1 MGDREGTGGGTGFL
15 FGNIDKRGRLDED
28 YMSDEAKD
36 TIDNIGSKVVQKD
49 RDLVEIT
56 NALPQAKRSAGDS
69 SDDDDYD
76 DDASAGDNTQGA
88 SSRVDYYDEDDLLDD
103 GMDEKE
109 RTDMAAFAL
118 KKAEAKDKPDDDDEN
133 YDDDD
138 DETKPAPKVVAPPL
152 KIVSTPAP
160 IAPPTPVD
168 SALAEQQRLM
178 AQAKELAEKAPE
190 DILPAPVVDTDE
202 HENPLQFS
210 KLFTKQPPPLKFKP
224 RRRRFGV
231 VVNDIGKAD
240 PEVEADDGEDLDR
253 PQTPDA
259 VDPVELIL
267 AMDAGNETVVMP
279 EADVQAKQRGTQS
292 EEQIERNAGREKLG
306 AEQEIGEG
314 DEEEVGL
321 TMPLGTEKGERDQ
334 DSGELAEVG
343 AELVQQL
350 PWEDKIRWRD
360 DDDSEEESWN
370 GDRMDID
377 TENELGTGTK
387 PAGKPDVAMN
397 GDDDDDN
404 DDDDDDDE
412 FEEPVM
418 LNVGNLSAGEST
430 KRADEAK
437 ESDSDDDME
446 WEDGNEAASNAPGEI
461 KNEDKPAQA
470 PNEKVPLSKP
480 NPPPLRAIPAPQY
493 SQASNAG
500 QTKPGTMPE
509 RNEEPSEKT
518 ASPTPSGKFGGMPA
532 LRSVAVAVKP
542 TVRGQNP
549 AKKIIQRVIAPNKTL
564 EGGLWLQNVIW
575 DVPTGFRSKHEER
588 KIQAA
593 QRDRTAKK
601 VVPLI
606 LDVSDP
612 NMIFEDLS
620 DDSQEGFTQAPPL
633 SEVRN
638 GFWIKTRM
646 LELVHSSG
654 TQVQQ
659 LLESDPYNISNDVYY
674 ASGVSNFLKVDRRSV
689 LRGLQNAPP
698 AVKCLTT
705 RTIPTESELLS
716 FHRPILTE
724 EFLPSATMIITPFR
738 RKRPKG
744 GHAQIA
750 GQIPK
755 KKTELF
761 CSEKDAYRV
770 SLYEYALERQPCILP
785 IPGMASRIITYARKE
800 SSAAAAQAMKNAAGT
815 AEADTIFM
823 SPDEP
828 PPLHSGDL
836 LADEPPLSVVE
847 SHAYA
852 APCVR
857 RTPPSTDFL
866 LVRNGDNMFVREID
880 SVVSLGVTEP
890 KVEIMAPNAE
900 RFKRYSRERALLW
913 VLREFSRMRKD
924 LAKQQ
929 KEKRGP
935 SRDDPSVF
943 FDGGKVQ
950 KEKRGSRDESAII
963 LDKEAITK
971 EFGGRKTYSETV
983 LFKMIKE
990 FTKYHNGRYTLI
1002 EDPNKSLAMREVEAL
1017 RTVTPQETA
1026 AFESME
1032 AGWENLLNRG
1042 IQIFTHPSHQGN
1054 ITMAAESSGLEA
1066 GPAVGQ
1072 YIKSQLLKTPWYR
1085 SQNIISAHRQQKKEL
1100 MQVLTLARIVNDLKE
1115 GGAVMESRLMSL
1127 TAAEM
1132 NNVLINHYRVN
1143 NKKIPADI
1151 EERRVMVRETAQ
1163 KKGKTS
1169 AQDLTDY
1176 PKLIANVLRKHRN
1189 LGVIKSGANAPNSQ
1203 PITGTFLGMP
1213 LEVQRRA
1220 LEEGDVDDLQ
1230 TEDEEFAPDLE
1241 AAAALAANSEDAF
1254 GKLPSPKDKDGKTL
1268 ISKRKPPRP
1277 KSFKKG
1283 PVTTGQAQDGMK
1295 KAEGQAESRPLQ
1307 EKPSAAT
1314 AKFPKPRV
1322 DGQVKKPKKRVTRL
1336 KCTKKVVDADGTERN
1351 VVTTV
1356 TDPVEIARLLEKK
1369 EKKKSSEGA
1378 GASTGKLK
1386 VAIDMRM
1393 LQMGSKSTGK
1403 KKLATGVERKKP
1415 PKKPVPKPGGPSASE
1430 PVRKSAE
1437 KAGPIG
1443 KVKISTKQLRQEREQ
1458 AALKRKRSQYGD
1470 DIDYR
1475 AKKVAKTSRRKRN
1488 GAVQLNN
1495 ILERVEK
1502 AIRETDGYVA
1512 SSTPVLKIAR
1522 LKDGE
1527 SPPPGVLA
1535 SNLAAPKGT
1544 GLDFTIPV
1552 DTKAVPTY
1560 KQIVKKP
1567 MYLNLIRQ
1575 NCKRTVYN
1583 SAADFIADMELLVKN
1598 ATDFN
1603 RLPEAQWVVQ
1613 HANLLLEVAVEQISR
1628 RADEISAAEEMIKLE
1643 KSETKAS
1650 GSSSKSK
1657 KKGSDK
1663 KGQGNKKGQG
1673 SKKKKAVPPGAV
1685 IDVDDEKGSG
1695 AAVKTP
1701 QVIDL
1706 DEDDV
1711 GISGEPGGPSADLD
1725 AEVSGDP
1732 MATPSAAASPF
1743 PNASPGLDASP
1754 IPAASP
1760 PLFDAGMTGD
1770 MYSSDAPMMSG
1781 DGAEEDAGENL
1792 VLDLDNIGED

>member
-1 MGDREGTGGGTGFL
+1 MATREGTGGGTGFL

-36 TIDNIGSKVVQKD
+36 TIDNIGSKVVEKD

-56 NALPQAKRSAGDS
+56 RALPQAKRPSDDS

-76 DDASAGDNTQGA
+76 DDAGEGGNSLGAGT
-88 SSRVDYYDEDDLLDD
+88 RVDYYDEDDMLDD

-109 RTDMAAFAL
+109 RTDMAAYAL

-138 DETKPAPKVVAPPL
+138 DEPKPAPTVPAPPL
-152 KIVSTPAP
+152 PVVPPPAP
-160 IAPPTPVD
+160 IPRPPTVD
-168 SALAEQQRLM
+168 SALAEQQKLM
-178 AQAKELAEKAPE
+178 AQAKELAKKASE
-190 DILPAPVVDTDE
+190 NILPAPVADADE
-202 HENPLQFS
+202 YEEDPLQFS
-210 KLFTKQPPPLKFKP
+210 QLFTKPPLPLKFTPK
-224 RRRRFGV
+224 RRRYGIV
-231 VVNDIGKAD
+231 VIDIGRAD
-240 PEVEADDGEDLDR
+240 PEVEVDDAEDLDR
-253 PQTPDA
+253 PQTPDV

-267 AMDAGNETVVMP
+267 AMDAGNAAVLEPDVDVAVRRTDTNIEEQIDQGTEP
-279 EADVQAKQRGTQS
+279 GGSDSEADV
-292 EEQIERNAGREKLG
+292 EMEDEQVGGWTVPLRTG
-306 AEQEIGEG
+306 IGEQH
-314 DEEEVGL
+314 EEKSESAD
-321 TMPLGTEKGERDQ
+321 LGQ
-334 DSGELAEVG
+334 A
-343 AELVQQL
+343 LVQQL
-350 PWEDKIRWRD
+350 PWEDDIRWRD
-360 DDDSEEESWN
+360 DDDSEEEPWN
-370 GDRMDID
+370 SEKMDVD
-377 TENELGTGTK
+377 KANEPGTGSRS
-387 PAGKPDVAMN
+387 AEKPDVVMN
-397 GDDDDDN
+397 GADDI
-404 DDDDDDDE
+404 DDDDDDE

-418 LNVGNLSAGEST
+418 LNVGNAGAGES
-430 KRADEAK
+430 KKEADKAK

-446 WEDGNEAASNAPGEI
+446 WEDGNEMANNAPTEV
-461 KNEDKPAQA
+461 KKENEPSVEFAKKA
-470 PNEKVPLSKP
+470 PVSKVD
-480 NPPPLRAIPAPQY
+480 PPPLRAIPAPQR
-493 SQASNAG
+493 SQGPKTG
-500 QTKPGTMPE
+500 QTKPGKVSQ
-509 RNEEPSEKT
+509 RNESPSKKT
-518 ASPTPSGKFGGMPA
+518 AIAPPTPNRKFGGMPA
-532 LRSVAVAVKP
+532 LRSVAVPVTPK
-542 TVRGQNP
+542 VRGHNP
-549 AKKIIQRVIAPNKTL
+549 AKKIIQRVIAPNKAL
-564 EGGLWLQNVIW
+564 EDGLWLEDVIW
-575 DVPTGFRSKHEER
+575 DSTTEVRSKHLDREMQE
-588 KIQAA
+588 A
-593 QRDRTAKK
+593 QGNELAKTA
-601 VVPLI
+601 VPLI

-612 NMIFEDLS
+612 NMIFVDLS
-620 DDSQEGFTQAPPL
+620 DGSQEGFNQALPMD
-633 SEVRN
+633 EVQDDLQIRA
-638 GFWIKTRM
+638 RM
-646 LELVHSSG
+646 TELVHSSG
-654 TQVQQ
+654 ALVQQ
-659 LLESDPYNISNDVYY
+659 LLESDPFNVSNDVYY
-674 ASGVSNFLKVDRRSV
+674 AIGVSNFLKVDRRSA

-716 FHRPILTE
+716 FHRPILTA
-724 EFLPSATMIITPFR
+724 EFLPDNPMTITPFR

-755 KKTELF
+755 KRTELF

-785 IPGMASRIITYARKE
+785 IPGMASRIVTYARKE
-800 SSAAAAQAMKNAAGT
+800 SAAAAAQAMKNAAGT
-815 AEADTIFM
+815 AEADTVFM

-935 SRDDPSVF
+935 SRDDPNF
-943 FDGGKVQ
+943 FEGGKGQ

-1002 EDPNKSLAMREVEAL
+1002 EDPNKSLAMREAEVL

-1151 EERRVMVRETAQ
+1151 EERRVMIRETAQ
-1163 KKGKTS
+1163 KKGKNS

-1176 PKLIANVLRKHRN
+1176 PKLITNVLKKHRN

-1254 GKLPSPKDKDGKTL
+1254 GKLPSPKDKDGKPL

-1277 KSFKKG
+1277 KPIKRN
-1283 PVTTGQAQDGMK
+1283 PATTGQAQDEMK
-1295 KAEGQAESRPLQ
+1295 KSEGQAESEPLQ
-1307 EKPSAAT
+1307 GKPSAT
-1314 AKFPKPRV
+1314 PAKHPKPRG
-1322 DGQVKKPKKRVTRL
+1322 DGQPKKPKRVTKL
-1336 KCTKKVVDADGTERN
+1336 KWTKKVIDADGTKRN

-1356 TDPVEIARLLEKK
+1356 TDPAEIARLLEKK
-1369 EKKKSSEGA
+1369 EKKKSSEGP
-1378 GASTGKLK
+1378 GASSGKLK

-1403 KKLATGVERKKP
+1403 KKLASVVERKKP
-1415 PKKPVPKPGGPSASE
+1415 PKKPVSKPGTPSASE
-1430 PVRKSAE
+1430 PVRKVSE
-1437 KAGPIG
+1437 KAGSIG

-1583 SAADFIADMELLVKN
+1583 SAADFIADVQLLVKN

-1650 GSSSKSK
+1650 GGGSKSK
-1657 KKGSDK
+1657 KRGSDK
-1663 KGQGNKKGQG
+1663 KSQGNKKGQN
-1673 SKKKKAVPPGAV
+1673 SKKKKSNPPGDV
-1685 IDVDDEKGSG
+1685 IDVDDEKGGGAG
-1695 AAVKTP
+1695 AATS

-1706 DEDDV
+1706 SED
-1711 GISGEPGGPSADLD
+1711 GLGNSREPEGSTADLD
-1725 AEVSGDP
+1725 PEVSADP
-1732 MATPSAAASPF
+1732 MASPF
-1743 PNASPGLDASP
+1743 PDASPGLDASP
-1754 IPAASP
+1754 VPAASP

-1770 MYSSDAPMMSG
+1770 MYSSDAPMMTGEGADDDENRG
-1781 DGAEEDAGENL
+1781 DNL
-1792 VLDLDNIGED
+1792 VLDFDNIGED